1 MLSPTVSGVSY
12 RRVFDVEGFR
22 AECRVVGHRDHFAAV
37 TLIQFHSC
45 RIMRKP
51 NPSRRSMDTE
61 AIIKELEAEKA
72 RLDQA
77 ITALWWTKRGLGRP
91 AGSTNGRKRR
101 LSPAARNRI
110 SEAMKRRWAARKKA
124 A

>member
-77 ITALWWTKRGLGRP
+77 ITALWGDKART
-91 AGSTNGRKRR
+91 RKASRKHKWQK
-101 LSPAARNRI
+101 AQVI
-110 SEAMKRRWAARKKA
+110 SRSS
-124 A
+124 